1 MKTLNH
7 LPLSKKLY
15 KLNTNYSI
23 YIYKPFN
30 KKIINLI
37 NNVSNI
43 KIKNIKNKS
52 TTKANYF

>member
-1 MKTLNH
+1 MH

-37 NNVSNI
+37 NDVSNI